1 MKNFQK
7 VALVHDW
14 LVTMRGGEKVF
25 EVLCELFPNAD
36 VFTLVHKRGSGA
48 SAIERMKIT
57 TSSLQHLPFGVTKY
71 QYYLPLHRKFISEF
85 DLREYDL
92 VISSSHAVAK
102 AVRVN
107 PNGLHICYCHTPM
120 RYIWDQYEQY
130 FGPRRSNV
138 LARTVM
144 KMLLPSL
151 RRWDVET
158 SKTVH
163 HFITNSEN
171 VRKRIQRIY
180 GRNATVIYPP
190 VDVEKFSLSE
200 KDDCYYL
207 IVSALVPYKRIDLA
221 IETFNRSD
229 ERLVIIGNGV
239 EETKLKAIAKKNIEF
254 VDWVSEGELAKYYAG
269 CRALIFPGEEDFGIV
284 PVEAMACGKPVI
296 AYGKGGALESVV
308 DGTTGVFFHEQNVVS
323 LEDALRRFAIVK
335 FHPETIRARAMR
347 FERKRF
353 VEEMREYIKKKGGT
367 YQKDI

>member
-1 MKNFQK
+1 
-7 VALVHDW
+7 
-14 LVTMRGGEKVF
+14 
-25 EVLCELFPNAD
+25 
-36 VFTLVHKRGSGA
+36 
-48 SAIERMKIT
+48 
-57 TSSLQHLPFGVTKY
+57 
-71 QYYLPLHRKFISEF
+71 
-85 DLREYDL
+85 
-92 VISSSHAVAK
+92 
-102 AVRVN
+102 
-107 PNGLHICYCHTPM
+107 M

>member
-1 MKNFQK
+1 MKSFQK

-25 EVLCELFPNAD
+25 EVFCELFPHAD
-36 VFTLVHKRGSGA
+36 VFTLVHRKGSTA
-48 SAIERMKIT
+48 PAIERMKIT
-57 TSSLQHLPFGVTKY
+57 TSSLQRLPFGITKY
-71 QYYLPLHRKFISEF
+71 QYYLPLHRKFIAEF
-85 DLREYDL
+85 DLRGYDL

-120 RYIWDQYEQY
+120 RYLWDQYEQY
-130 FGPRRSNV
+130 FGPHRSNV

-144 KMLLPSL
+144 KLLLPSL

-158 SKTVH
+158 SKYVH
-163 HFITNSEN
+163 HFIANSEN

-180 GRNATVIYPP
+180 KRDATVIYPP
-190 VDVEKFSLSE
+190 VEVEKFFLSE
-200 KDDCYYL
+200 KDNGYFL
-207 IVSALVPYKRIDLA
+207 IVSALVPYKRVDLA
-221 IETFNRSD
+221 VEAFNKNG
-229 ERLVIIGNGV
+229 ERLIIIGHGV
-239 EETKLKAIAKKNIEF
+239 EEKKLKAMAKKNIEF
-254 VDWVSEGELAKYYAG
+254 MKWVSDDELPQYYAG

-308 DGTTGVFFHEQNVVS
+308 EGTTGIFFHEQSAAS

-335 FHPETIRARAMR
+335 FHPETIRAQAMR
-347 FERKRF
+347 FE
-353 VEEMREYIKKKGGT
+353 KKKFVAEIQA
-367 YQKDI
+367 YVQKSWEEQGKRT